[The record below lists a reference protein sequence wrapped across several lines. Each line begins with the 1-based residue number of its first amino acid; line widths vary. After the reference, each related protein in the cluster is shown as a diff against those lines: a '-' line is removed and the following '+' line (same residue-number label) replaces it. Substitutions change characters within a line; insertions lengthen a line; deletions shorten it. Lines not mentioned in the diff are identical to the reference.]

1 MTKGLVRILTAIVGI
16 PVVLGC
22 IWAGGWWFFG
32 LIAAICLG
40 GTFEFTQLSRSSVW
54 PASPVW
60 ALILS
65 SLLLLRFTF
74 DWAMDALLVGVLV
87 FLVSLLKT
95 GVDRRPVVRMAST
108 LAPLI
113 YPVGLLSLLLPIR
126 TAADA
131 AYGVQG
137 GFEFT
142 LLLFVLIWTA
152 DTFAYYTG
160 SSIGRLKLA
169 PVISPNKTWEGAAG
183 GLVGALVVAW
193 LYAEFRNPAFGV
205 SNALALGAI
214 AGVLGPVGD
223 LIESVLKRSAGV
235 KDTSNLLPGHGG
247 LLDRFDALIF
257 TVPIYYVYLT
267 YFTDLL

>member
-1 MTKGLVRILTAIVGI
+1 MTKGLVRIVTAVVGI
-16 PVVLGC
+16 PIVLGC

-32 LIAAICLG
+32 LVAAICLG
-40 GTFEFTQLSRSSVW
+40 GTFELTRLSRGSVW

-60 ALILS
+60 ALLLS
-65 SLLLLRFTF
+65 VPVLLRFTF
-74 DWAMDALLVGVLV
+74 DWAIDALLVGVLL

-95 GVDRRPVVRMAST
+95 GVDRRPVVRLAAT

-113 YPVGLLSLLLPIR
+113 YPVGLFSLLLPIR
-126 TAADA
+126 TAANTTF
-131 AYGVQG
+131 GVQG

-142 LLLFVLIWTA
+142 LLLFVLIWSA

-160 SSIGRLKLA
+160 RSLGRLKLA

-183 GLVGALVVAW
+183 GLVGALIVAW
-193 LYAEFRNPAFGV
+193 LYAEFRNPAVGLA
-205 SNALALGAI
+205 NALVLGGI
-214 AGVLGPVGD
+214 AGILGPVGD

-247 LLDRFDALIF
+247 VLDRFDSLIF
-257 TVPIYYVYLT
+257 TVPVYYVYLT
-267 YFTDLL
+267 YFTELL